1 MLEQYGLW
9 LALACAAVA
18 IVYGIF
24 SAGWINR
31 QPAGNER
38 MQQIAGAIQEGA
50 RAYLNRQYT
59 TIGIAG
65 VLLLVLIG
73 FFLNWPPAHGFAI
86 DANMSGACVYICL
99 NASMCVKIRTATA

>member
-1 MLEQYGLW
+1 MCALPIGCSNASFTGRKFMLEQYGLW

-31 QPAGNER
+31 QTAGNER

-59 TIGIAG
+59 TIGIGG
-65 VLLLVLIG
+65 VELLVLIG
-73 FFLNWPPAHGFAI
+73 FYLHWHTAIGFALG
-86 DANMSGACVYICL
+86 ALLSG
-99 NASMCVKIRTATA
+99 

>member
-18 IVYGIF
+18 ILYGIF

-38 MQQIAGAIQEGA
+38 MQ
-50 RAYLNRQYT
+50 
-59 TIGIAG
+59 
-65 VLLLVLIG
+65 
-73 FFLNWPPAHGFAI
+73 
-86 DANMSGACVYICL
+86 
-99 NASMCVKIRTATA
+99 

>member
-1 MLEQYGLW
+1 MKFMLEQSGLW

-38 MQQIAGAIQEGA
+38 MQQIAGAIQHVS
-50 RAYLNRQYT
+50 RASLPRPYT
-59 TIGIAG
+59 PLGIAG
-65 VLLLVLIG
+65 VVLLVLPG
-73 FFLNWPPAHGFAI
+73 FFLNCPTAVGFRMCAI
-86 DANMSGACVYICL
+86 RPRAAGLTGMN
-99 NASMCVKIRTATA
+99 